1 MSGPAIGVMFRRD
14 MPPEMLPVFARAV
27 EAGGMDELW
36 IVEDLPFNGGISAAG
51 VALALT
57 ERISVGIGILP
68 AVVRNAAYA
77 AMDLATLARI
87 FPGRLQIGLGHGVA
101 DWIRQ
106 VGSMPRSQ
114 LGALEEVTSAIR
126 ALLHGEEVD
135 VRGSYVL
142 LDKVRLEHPPD
153 IVPPVSLGVTG
164 PKSLALSGRVA
175 DGTILVE
182 LTGPA
187 LVRHNLGII
196 RDAMAGA
203 GRGDHQHLIST
214 FAYWNQGA
222 DGAAVRAEL
231 KPMLAERIAREG
243 MRDLIAPGFADK
255 AQALLDRGGV
265 DLLAREM
272 PDAWLDEITVTGTPE
287 QCRAAIDRLG
297 EAGVAH
303 IALVPPA
310 NTAPETIKEWSR
322 DLAATR

>member
-1 MSGPAIGVMFRRD
+1 MSSPAIGVMFRRD
-14 MPPEMLPVFARAV
+14 MPPETLPVFARAV

-36 IVEDLPFNGGISAAG
+36 IVEDLPFNGGVSAAG
-51 VALALT
+51 VALAVT

-77 AMDLATLARI
+77 AMDLATLARV
-87 FPGRLQIGLGHGVA
+87 FPGRLHVGLGHGA
-101 DWIRQ
+101 GDWMRQ
-106 VGSMPRSQ
+106 VGAMPRSQ

-135 VRGSYVL
+135 VRGSYVQ
-142 LDKVRLEHPPD
+142 LDKIRLDHPPD
-153 IVPPVSLGVTG
+153 VVPPVSLGVTG

-187 LVRHNLGII
+187 LVRRNLGII
-196 RDAMAGA
+196 RDAMVSA
-203 GRGDHQHLIST
+203 GRADMQHLISV

-222 DGAAVRAEL
+222 DGPAIRAEL
-231 KPMLAERIAREG
+231 KPMLADRIAREG
-243 MRDLIAPGFADK
+243 MRDLIAPGFADE

-272 PDAWLDEITVTGTPE
+272 PDAWLDEITVSGTPA

-310 NTAPETIKEWSR
+310 GTTPEMVERWSHELTASP
-322 DLAATR
+322 

>member
-1 MSGPAIGVMFRRD
+1 MSSPAIGVMFRRD
-14 MPPEMLPVFARAV
+14 MPPETLPDYARAA
-27 EAGGMDELW
+27 EAGGLDELW
-36 IVEDLPFNGGISAAG
+36 IVEDCFFNGGISAAG
-51 VALALT
+51 VALAVT

-106 VGSMPRSQ
+106 VGAMPRSQ

-126 ALLHGEEVD
+126 ALLHGEEAD
-135 VRGSYVL
+135 VRGSYVQ
-142 LDKVRLEHPPD
+142 LDKVRLDHPPQV
-153 IVPPVSLGVTG
+153 VPPVSLGVTG

-187 LVRHNLGII
+187 LVRRNLGII

-203 GRGDHQHLIST
+203 GRADERHLISL
-214 FAYWNQGA
+214 FAYWNQGD
-222 DGAAVRAEL
+222 DGDAVRAEL
-231 KPMLAERIAREG
+231 KPMLAERIASEG
-243 MRDLIAPGFADK
+243 MRDLIAPGFADQ
-255 AQALLDRGGV
+255 AQALLDRGGLE
-265 DLLAREM
+265 LLAREM
-272 PDAWLDEITVTGTPE
+272 PDAWLDELTVTGTPV
-287 QCRAAIDRLG
+287 QCRAAIERLG

-303 IALVPPA
+303 IGLVPP
-310 NTAPETIKEWSR
+310 TGTTPETLESWAR
-322 DLAATR
+322 DLTAT